1 MYVVHSNCEGRNKEK
16 RHESTA
22 TSHLYYG
29 RLCVIKFLVLLY
41 LEVVSAKYFNELI
54 LLSFTTRTLAKFTL
68 WEW

>member
-1 MYVVHSNCEGRNKEK
+1 MYVVHSNCEDSKKEK

-22 TSHLYYG
+22 TSSLYYG
-29 RLCVIKFLVLLY
+29 GMCVIKFLVLLY

-54 LLSFTTRTLAKFTL
+54 LLSFTALEMFTL